1 MGRSARCSSGWGGVL
16 SSKRRRRGKGWG
28 VCGFSE
34 HTRLA
39 SCSEPCPCCTLKKR
53 DRRSENRSMS
63 LSCIYVY
70 GGVLLSF
77 VTGGGV
83 SIALVNYVL

>member
-1 MGRSARCSSGWGGVL
+1 
-16 SSKRRRRGKGWG
+16 
-28 VCGFSE
+28 
-34 HTRLA
+34 
-39 SCSEPCPCCTLKKR
+39 
-53 DRRSENRSMS
+53 MS